1 MRHEPQKIK
10 LTNTPPSSKDVRKIP
25 LPPINPNQY
34 DIDMSDDIYIRPDND
49 SVYKPI
55 NDENTEQNNS

>member
-1 MRHEPQKIK
+1 MAKEPQKIK
-10 LTNTPPSSKDVRKIP
+10 MSGTPSHKDVKKIP

-34 DIDMSDDIYIRPDND
+34 DINMNDDIYIRPDTD